1 MENNIISSIMSP
13 SLFYLYAVVVDCGS
27 LASPANGQVSLT
39 TTTFGSTATYECDAG
54 YVLVGG
60 ETRTCQES
68 GSWSGQDPECRGIRI
83 IVIQLS
89 A

>member
-1 MENNIISSIMSP
+1 MSP

-60 ETRTCQES
+60 EETRTCQEN
-68 GSWSGQDPECRGIRI
+68 GQWSGTAPSCICKFIYLWKI
-83 IVIQLS
+83 ILFLL
-89 A
+89 